1 MSIRILLTLVL
12 LIFVGSASAL
22 NLTAEGYGADREA
35 AKREALAALSES
47 LQVEVKSES
56 KVLKSTRHDMKASNE
71 VHTLS
76 ELPLLGVDYT
86 FFNQANEMYC
96 RAYFDVA
103 KAKHLYTQKLK
114 IMASAFSKMK
124 AEYKSVKPSEEYQF
138 LGQMLAKHE
147 QFEKY
152 HLVARFIGLER
163 VPELSMSAS
172 EIKGRMLT
180 IESSVPDLNLAAA
193 LLTKNLP
200 DEPYYVYAV
209 QQQGSQEV
217 TELGRL
223 LRDKV
228 MARVK
233 TFDDSRKAALILK
246 GHYEIHRDGIS
257 VTYRV
262 IDDFGETHATRV
274 AKLAKSAYEHL
285 DYKSKSIDFN
295 KLLHEGY
302 VVSNK
307 FHTEIITNQGK
318 SDLLFT
324 DGETVELYVRLNQ
337 PGYFYIVAHNTT
349 DGRSYIMDLNE
360 VPGDRRFIQYVNA
373 DQANRWISLGAFEVG
388 EPYGVENLQLI
399 ASNKDFVGQLPGNYF
414 DNQAELYFLREGSVK
429 SAMLRTRGLKRKKS
443 KKQQALTSEATLTI
457 TTMEK

>member
-1 MSIRILLTLVL
+1 V
-12 LIFVGSASAL
+12 
-22 NLTAEGYGADREA
+22 
-35 AKREALAALSES
+35 
-47 LQVEVKSES
+47 Q
-56 KVLKSTRHDMKASNE
+56 
-71 VHTLS
+71 TLS

-86 FFNQANEMYC
+86 FFNKKDEMFC
-96 RAYFDVA
+96 KAYFNVD
-103 KAKHLYTQKLK
+103 KAKHLYKEKLQ
-114 IMASAFSKMK
+114 ILASEFDKTVQQNKNKNKHS
-124 AEYKSVKPSEEYQF
+124 EYQY
-138 LGQMLAKHE
+138 LSEMLAKHN
-147 QFEKY
+147 QFHKY
-152 HLVARFIGLER
+152 VLVARFIGLKDI
-163 VPELSMSAS
+163 PDLSMTAS
-172 EIKGRMLT
+172 QIKNKLLT
-180 IESSVPDLNLAAA
+180 IESAAPDLDLAAE
-193 LLTKNLP
+193 LLTRDLP
-200 DEPYYVYAV
+200 DERYYVYAV

-217 TELGRL
+217 TELARL

-228 MARVK
+228 MTKVK
-233 TFDDSRKAALILK
+233 SFDDSRQASFIMK

-262 IDDFGETHATRV
+262 VNDFGETHATRV
-274 AKLAKSAYEHL
+274 AKLAKSAYEDL

-373 DQANRWISLGAFEVG
+373 DQANRWISLGSFEVG

-399 ASNKDFVGQLPGNYF
+399 ASNKDFVGQLPGNYY